1 MSAVDR
7 YTSCAHRDACDR
19 MASRAKLEVW
29 YSSGESEEESDAGAY
44 GCDVCREWEASHD
57 DA

>member
-1 MSAVDR
+1 
-7 YTSCAHRDACDR
+7 

-29 YSSGESEEESDAGAY
+29 YSSGESEEESDAEAY

-57 DA
+57 DHR